1 MKATKLSYYSD
12 QLIFSRLVP
21 TIVLLH
27 FLTIVL
33 SQTNK
38 AGFHINSFSDSGS
51 EYNAASISNEWNV
64 RKLREKNYS
73 DLQASPLPEPIHH
86 PCDELLNETS
96 EAFGDFYKCSIHH
109 ARPYRFCEKCS
120 QVYIKAISVYKNIQ
134 FTGQNK
140 TTFNCKKYLL
150 ESDNSPV
157 IQSAIANIHTI
168 WKNAYCDNCFG
179 KSLVSA
185 TANGTELSN
194 STLKF
199 LLLYQNLTDCIS
211 DNILYNLPFN
221 ICKNCHHMYTA
232 LNRHFN
238 DIEKISSS
246 SVCMDIMDRMNY
258 TRIQWSKTF
267 HCSTK
272 RPSDIALISSIVIG
286 SVAVPIIYYISAY
299 VTSKG
304 VAVIRGKLIRHYN
317 TRSRLTQSQSSY
329 GSVDEIRGINSPTV
343 SSSS

>member
-51 EYNAASISNEWNV
+51 EYNATSISNEWNV

-134 FTGQNK
+134 FTVS
-140 TTFNCKKYLL
+140 KKKHKFLSIFYFIFFYFFLRTLL
-150 ESDNSPV
+150 PYV
-157 IQSAIANIHTI
+157 
-168 WKNAYCDNCFG
+168 KNA
-179 KSLVSA
+179 
-185 TANGTELSN
+185 
-194 STLKF
+194 
-199 LLLYQNLTDCIS
+199 LLL
-211 DNILYNLPFN
+211 
-221 ICKNCHHMYTA
+221 
-232 LNRHFN
+232 
-238 DIEKISSS
+238 
-246 SVCMDIMDRMNY
+246 
-258 TRIQWSKTF
+258 
-267 HCSTK
+267 
-272 RPSDIALISSIVIG
+272 
-286 SVAVPIIYYISAY
+286 
-299 VTSKG
+299 KG
-304 VAVIRGKLIRHYN
+304 YF
-317 TRSRLTQSQSSY
+317 
-329 GSVDEIRGINSPTV
+329 PT
-343 SSSS
+343 